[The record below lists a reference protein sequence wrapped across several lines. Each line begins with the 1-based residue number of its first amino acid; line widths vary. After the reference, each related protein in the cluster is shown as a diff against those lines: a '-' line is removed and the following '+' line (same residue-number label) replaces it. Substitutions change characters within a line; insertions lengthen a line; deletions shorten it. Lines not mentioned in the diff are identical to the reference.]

1 MLRGCERQGAREHAG
16 GEPGRFSR
24 RSRADDGG
32 GEAWGSLAGW
42 GGKNVAGLISLE
54 LWSSPSISPQPGSL
68 SCPTTPP
75 YASSCKVPLCPEQ
88 MPALE
93 FLQAAMSASSLP
105 VPEKP
110 GRQRPHPARG
120 VGMAWGDGQQ
130 PRGGHRSALASLTPW
145 QRGLCWSCFTEGETK
160 AQSRGVS
167 REICSILV
175 PLTNLF
181 SAQGAAAPSYGH
193 MLCAYHCPAFSM
205 GPCWPPGQAPGGA
218 CFGDRGVRLAGGALR
233 CTAQGAARGLCFTRE
248 LESVA

>member
-130 PRGGHRSALASLTPW
+130 PRSGHWSALASLTPW

-160 AQSRGVS
+160 AQSRVS
-167 REICSILV
+167 PGKSAPFSSLSQISFQPRERQLHPMGTCSVHITALLFPWAPAGPRGKLLV
-175 PLTNLF
+175 GLVLGT
-181 SAQGAAAPSYGH
+181 
-193 MLCAYHCPAFSM
+193 
-205 GPCWPPGQAPGGA
+205 GG
-218 CFGDRGVRLAGGALR
+218 
-233 CTAQGAARGLCFTRE
+233 
-248 LESVA
+248 